1 MLIPIAEYA
10 KMHDKAITSVRQ
22 KAARKGF
29 ETAKKMGRDWFID
42 SDEPYPDNRVKTGKC
57 IGWRKSS
64 DK

>member
-1 MLIPIAEYA
+1 MMIPIAEYA
-10 KMHDKAITSVRQ
+10 KMHNKFVTSVRQ

-42 SDEPYPDNRVKTGKC
+42 SDEPYPDNRVKTGKY